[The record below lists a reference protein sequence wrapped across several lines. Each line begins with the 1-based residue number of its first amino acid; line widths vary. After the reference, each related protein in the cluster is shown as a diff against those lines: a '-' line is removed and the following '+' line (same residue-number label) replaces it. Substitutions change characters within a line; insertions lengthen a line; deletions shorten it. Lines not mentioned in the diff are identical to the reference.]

1 MLLCSLQISLAGAAY
16 NSMAAED
23 NITIPLYG
31 TYFASQYNNISSWN
45 WFASL
50 SIPEHPD
57 SLASY
62 VDPTELES
70 LQLSMIDLVKIDE
83 KEEEIQFPKFG
94 SPEYSYLPQ
103 INKEGSGMNGVIS
116 RSDISTSSPELQYIY
131 KNDKT
136 QRWLLD
142 YSSSLD
148 VIDEEEITYAD
159 SNIIEFSIDKI
170 NGIKPSPDNEYEDM
184 LSASDSY
191 DLHLISPERIAR
203 LYKSSIEADHI
214 IGIALAGE
222 ENDQIINP
230 SGDWF
235 DSAKIDGLSRAAYSY
250 SPETLPSPRDK
261 KELKN
266 YAIVVGIDGYEDR
279 MKLHSC
285 ANDARSMADLMEE
298 MGYDVVLLSD
308 QTNEKPTKRKILDL
322 AEEIKNK
329 PDLGNVIF
337 YFSGH
342 GATEE
347 NNTFYLI
354 PQDANKDIST
364 YISEDE
370 LKQRI
375 FDLKNFAMIIDACN
389 SEGLSQAIGDGQ
401 LIIASSMYNESS
413 NGEWTGSMSV
423 FTSYLIKAIKQE
435 KERSNKVLLQRCFER
450 AYSDTVR
457 WSRNHLMS
465 QTPVLIDLT
474 GGIYY
479 IN

>member
-1 MLLCSLQISLAGAAY
+1 M
-16 NSMAAED
+16 
-23 NITIPLYG
+23 T
-31 TYFASQYNNISSWN
+31 
-45 WFASL
+45 
-50 SIPEHPD
+50 
-57 SLASY
+57 
-62 VDPTELES
+62 
-70 LQLSMIDLVKIDE
+70 
-83 KEEEIQFPKFG
+83 
-94 SPEYSYLPQ
+94 
-103 INKEGSGMNGVIS
+103 
-116 RSDISTSSPELQYIY
+116 
-131 KNDKT
+131 
-136 QRWLLD
+136 
-142 YSSSLD
+142 
-148 VIDEEEITYAD
+148 
-159 SNIIEFSIDKI
+159 
-170 NGIKPSPDNEYEDM
+170 
-184 LSASDSY
+184 
-191 DLHLISPERIAR
+191 
-203 LYKSSIEADHI
+203 
-214 IGIALAGE
+214 GIALAGE

-230 SGDWF
+230 PDGSF
-235 DSAKIDGLSRAAYSY
+235 DPSKIDGLSRAAYSY
-250 SPETLPSPRDK
+250 IPETMPSPRDK
-261 KELKN
+261 KDRKN
-266 YAIVVGIDGYEDR
+266 YAIVVGIDDYQDR

-329 PDLGNVIF
+329 PKLGNVIF

-370 LKQRI
+370 LKQKI

-389 SEGLSQAIGDGQ
+389 SEGLSRAIGDGQ

-413 NGEWTGSMSV
+413 NEEWTGSMSV
-423 FTSYLIKAIKQE
+423 FTSYLIKAIKEE
-435 KERSNKVLLQRCFER
+435 KERSNKDLLQRCFER
-450 AYSDTVR
+450 AYSDTVI